1 MIKQRLLNLIV
12 MTMCFILVISFLG
25 LGQNS
30 AAAKGKEII
39 INFPSIWVG
48 KDSKAKVMDELVT
61 KFNEDNKGTIKV
73 VVEEIADYDAY
84 EEKMRTSIAAGSI
97 PDVFISK
104 AGSKIEP
111 FFKSGKLMDLTSY
124 MNEGWKDRFV
134 GNILNTATYSGKIL
148 AVPYEFAITPVLY
161 NATLLKDAGYDT
173 FPETYDEFFE
183 MCEKLEAN
191 GIIPLSLMTADNAW
205 TAMLWYSQLLHAIG
219 GPDIYEKGFDDPAYV
234 EAAKVLKKMF
244 EYTTSDAVGANAAV
258 AAGHFLSG
266 RTAMLMN
273 GPWFIGRIKSEGSGE
288 FYTNVAVANA
298 PAYKGGMGQ
307 KGGEVG
313 FVQALICAGK
323 QKDKDKEVAVVK
335 FLKYLTESD
344 NVKRLSID
352 SGALFVIK
360 TDMGEGDEMERLQK
374 QMVELS
380 NNAPYVVPHFNMS
393 VKQEVAT
400 EFPQALSSMVLGE
413 KSPEQ
418 FVETLKE
425 IDER

>member
-1 MIKQRLLNLIV
+1 VFKQRLLNLIAITICFVLV
-12 MTMCFILVISFLG
+12 MGFLG
-25 LGQNS
+25 LEQNN
-30 AAAKGKEII
+30 AAAAGKEII

-48 KDSKAKVMDELVT
+48 KDSKAKVMDELIA
-61 KFNEDNKGTIKV
+61 KFNEDNKDNIKV

-84 EEKMRTSIAAGSI
+84 EEKMRTSIAAGSV
-97 PDVFISK
+97 PDIFITK

-134 GNILNTATYSGKIL
+134 GNILNTATYNGKIL
-148 AVPYEFAITPVLY
+148 AIPYEFAITPVLY
-161 NATLLKDAGYDT
+161 NETLLKDAGYDT
-173 FPETYDEFFE
+173 FPETYDEFFV
-183 MCEKLEAN
+183 MCEKLKAN
-191 GIIPLSLMTADNAW
+191 GVIPLSLMTSDNAW
-205 TAMLWYSQLLHAIG
+205 TAMLWYSQLLHAFG

-234 EAAKVLKKMF
+234 KAAQAMKKMF

-266 RTAMLMN
+266 RTVMLMN

-288 FYTNVAVANA
+288 FYTHVAVANA
-298 PAYKGGMGQ
+298 PAYIGEKGE

-313 FVQALICAGK
+313 FVQALICAGN
-323 QKDKDKEVAVVK
+323 QKDMGKEEAVVK
-335 FLKYLTESD
+335 FLKYLTMPD

-360 TDMGEGDEMERLQK
+360 TEMGAGDEMERLQK

-380 NNAPYVVPHFNMS
+380 NNAPYVIPHFNMS
-393 VKQEVAT
+393 VNQEVAT
-400 EFPQALSSMVLGE
+400 EFPQALSSMILGE
-413 KSPEQ
+413 TSPEQ
-418 FVETLKE
+418 FIETLKA
-425 IDER
+425 IDAR

>member
-12 MTMCFILVISFLG
+12 MTICFVLVMGFLG
-25 LGQNS
+25 LGQNN
-30 AAAKGKEII
+30 AAAEGKEII

-48 KDSKAKVMDELVT
+48 KDSKAKVMDELIA
-61 KFNEDNKGTIKV
+61 KFNEDNKESIKV

-84 EEKMRTSIAAGSI
+84 EEKMRTSIAAGSV
-97 PDVFISK
+97 PDIFIAK

-134 GNILNTATYSGKIL
+134 GNILNTATYNDKIL
-148 AVPYEFAITPVLY
+148 AIPYEFAITPVLY
-161 NATLLKDAGYDT
+161 NEKLLKDVGYDS
-173 FPETYDEFFE
+173 FPETYDEFFV
-183 MCEKLEAN
+183 MCDKLKAN
-191 GIIPLSLMTADNAW
+191 GIIPLSLMTSDNAW
-205 TAMLWYSQLLHAIG
+205 TAMLWYSQLLHAFG
-219 GPDIYEKGFDDPAYV
+219 GPDIYEKGFDDPAFV
-234 EAAKVLKKMF
+234 EAARVLKKMF

-266 RTAMLMN
+266 RTVMLIN

-288 FYTNVAVANA
+288 FYTDVAVANA
-298 PAYKGGMGQ
+298 PAYIGEKGE

-313 FVQALICAGK
+313 FVQALICAGS
-323 QKDKDKEVAVVK
+323 QKDKDREAAVVK
-335 FLKYLTESD
+335 FLKYLTEPD

-360 TDMGEGDEMERLQK
+360 TEMGEGDEMERLQK

-393 VKQEVAT
+393 VNQEVAT
-400 EFPQALSSMVLGE
+400 EFPQALSSMILGE

-418 FVETLKE
+418 FIETLKE
-425 IDER
+425 INAR

>member
-12 MTMCFILVISFLG
+12 MTICFVLVMSFLG
-25 LGQNS
+25 LGQNN
-30 AAAKGKEII
+30 AAAEGKEII

-48 KDSKAKVMDELVT
+48 KDSKAKVMDELIA
-61 KFNEDNKGTIKV
+61 KFNEDNKESIKV

-84 EEKMRTSIAAGSI
+84 EEKMRTSIAAGSV
-97 PDVFISK
+97 PDIFIAK

-134 GNILNTATYSGKIL
+134 GNILNTATYNDKIL
-148 AVPYEFAITPVLY
+148 AIPYEFAITPVLY
-161 NATLLKDAGYDT
+161 NEKLLKDVGYDS
-173 FPETYDEFFE
+173 FPETYDEFFV
-183 MCEKLEAN
+183 MCDKLKAN
-191 GIIPLSLMTADNAW
+191 GIIPLSLMTSDNAW
-205 TAMLWYSQLLHAIG
+205 TAMLWYSQLLHAFG
-219 GPDIYEKGFDDPAYV
+219 GPDIYEKGFDDPAFV
-234 EAAKVLKKMF
+234 EAARVLKKMF

-266 RTAMLMN
+266 RTVMLIN

-288 FYTNVAVANA
+288 FYTDVAVANA
-298 PAYKGGMGQ
+298 PAYIGEKGE

-313 FVQALICAGK
+313 FVQALICAGS
-323 QKDKDKEVAVVK
+323 QKDKDREAAVVK
-335 FLKYLTESD
+335 FLKYLTEPD

-360 TDMGEGDEMERLQK
+360 TEMGEGDEMERLQK

-393 VKQEVAT
+393 VNQEVAT
-400 EFPQALSSMVLGE
+400 EFPQALSSMILGE

-418 FVETLKE
+418 FIETLKE
-425 IDER
+425 INAR